1 MRTSRPSNFIYLVMG
16 ALSVAIVAGVLAASG
31 VFDRSDANATSGTA
45 TATPAASSSS
55 NTSSSTRSSASVP
68 TDVSDIYRRV
78 SPGVVYIASTTAQGR
93 ASGSGWVYS
102 ADGTIVTND
111 HVVEGARSVSVRFTE
126 NGDPL
131 PAKVLGTDPSTDV
144 AILKVDAGKVEGGLK
159 PLQLADS
166 KSIEPG
172 QPAIAI
178 GSPFGLQGTV
188 TSGIVSA
195 LGREIQAP
203 NGFTISGVI
212 QTDAAI
218 NPGNSGGPL
227 LDDTGRVIGINSQIA
242 TNGTDANSGVGFAV
256 PIDTVKTVVPQ
267 LKSAGKI
274 DRAWLGVST
283 SDAAPRDGALVQ
295 DVTGAPAQKG
305 GLQKGDLIVSFDG
318 RTIATASDLGQAVL
332 TRKPGDTVKVV
343 VQRNGNRE
351 TVEVT
356 LGTRPS
362 EAQQG

>member
-1 MRTSRPSNFIYLVMG
+1 
-16 ALSVAIVAGVLAASG
+16 
-31 VFDRSDANATSGTA
+31 
-45 TATPAASSSS
+45 
-55 NTSSSTRSSASVP
+55 
-68 TDVSDIYRRV
+68 VSDIYRQV
-78 SPGVVYIASTTAQGR
+78 SPGVVFIAATSAQGQG
-93 ASGSGWVYS
+93 SGSGWVYG

-111 HVVEGARSVSVRFTE
+111 HVVEGATKVSVRFTE
-126 NGDPL
+126 NGDPID
-131 PAKVLGTDPSTDV
+131 AKVLGTDPSTDV
-144 AILKVDAGKVEGGLK
+144 AVLKIDPSKVEGGVK

-166 KSIEPG
+166 GQLEPG

-227 LDDTGRVIGINSQIA
+227 LDAEGRVIGINSQIA
-242 TNGTDANSGVGFAV
+242 TNGANANSGVGFAV

-267 LKSAGKI
+267 LKSEGSI

-295 DVTGAPAQKG
+295 DVTGAPAQRG
-305 GLQKGDLIVSFDG
+305 GLQPGDLILSFDG

-332 TRKPGDTVKVV
+332 TRKPGDTVEVV
-343 VQRNGNRE
+343 VQRDESRE
-351 TVEVT
+351 TLDVT
-356 LGTRPS
+356 LGTRPDR
-362 EAQQG
+362 AQTG

>member
-1 MRTSRPSNFIYLVMG
+1 MRTTRASNFLYLVMG
-16 ALSVAIVAGVLAASG
+16 ALSVAIVAGVLAVSG
-31 VFDRSDANATSGTA
+31 AFDRTDATAQSPTA
-45 TATPAASSSS
+45 TATPPASSSGS
-55 NTSSSTRSSASVP
+55 TSSAAAP

-78 SPGVVYIASTTAQGR
+78 SPGVVFIASTTAQGR
-93 ASGSGWVYS
+93 GSGSGWVYGS
-102 ADGTIVTND
+102 DGTIVTND
-111 HVVEGARSVSVRFTE
+111 HVVAGARSVSVRFTE
-126 NGDPL
+126 NGDPID
-131 PAKVLGTDPSTDV
+131 AEVLGTDPSTDV
-144 AILKVDAGKVEGGLK
+144 ALLKVDPGKVQGGLK

-166 KSIEPG
+166 KQIAPG

-195 LGREIQAP
+195 LGREIQSP

-227 LDDTGRVIGINSQIA
+227 LDDEGRVIGINSQIA
-242 TNGTDANSGVGFAV
+242 TNGTNANSGVGFAV
-256 PIDTVKTVVPQ
+256 PIDTVKAVVPQ

-274 DRAWLGVST
+274 DRAFLGVSS

-295 DVTGAPAQKG
+295 DVTGAPAQRA
-305 GLQKGDLIVSFDG
+305 GLRRGDLILSFDG
-318 RTIATASDLGQAVL
+318 RAITTASDLGQAVL

-343 VQRNGNRE
+343 VQRNGSRE
-351 TVEVT
+351 TLEVT
-356 LGTRPS
+356 LGTRPNQ
-362 EAQQG
+362 AQLG